1 MRVVKILRP
10 DQELIMRFL
19 DAFGGGAAIL
29 ANNKHARPGFFL
41 FAHTFIHEYI
51 ADGFYKKEDLL
62 LRALENEGFPQ
73 DEGPVGSMRAEQKKS
88 CEAADVMFRAA
99 KAWQA
104 GDEEAR
110 IDVGWAASE
119 FSSTLRKHMD
129 RLKNLIFP
137 LLEQNLTPEDEHK
150 IAEGFNNIVFEG
162 TMNHSSEKY
171 MELIE
176 TLEEELSN
184 WK

>member
-29 ANNKHARPGFFL
+29 ANNKQAKPGFFL

-51 ADGFYKKEDLL
+51 EEGFFKKEELL
-62 LRALENEGFPQ
+62 LQALEDEGFPK
-73 DEGPVGSMRAEQKKS
+73 DEGPVGSMNAEQKKS
-88 CEAADVMFRAA
+88 CEASDVMFRAA

-104 GDEEAR
+104 GEEEAR

-119 FSSTLRKHMD
+119 YSSTLRKHMD

-137 LLEQNLTPEDEHK
+137 LLEQNLTPEGEHK
-150 IAEGFNNIVFEG
+150 ISEGFNKIVFEG
-162 TMNHSSEKY
+162 TMKNNSEKY
-171 MELIE
+171 TELVE

>member
-1 MRVVKILRP
+1 MRVTKILSP
-10 DQELIMRFL
+10 DQELVMRFL
-19 DAFGGGAAIL
+19 DTFGGGSAIL
-29 ANNKHARPGFFL
+29 GTNKHARPGFFL

-51 ADGFYKKEDLL
+51 EDDFFKKEALL
-62 LRALENEGFPQ
+62 LRALEEEGFPN
-73 DEGPVGSMRAEQKKS
+73 DEGPVGSMYTEQKK
-88 CEAADVMFRAA
+88 CREAAIVLLGAA

-104 GDEEAR
+104 GEEEAR

-119 FSSTLRKHMD
+119 YSSTLRRHMD

-137 LLEQNLTPEDEHK
+137 LLEQNLTPEGEHR

-162 TMNHSSEKY
+162 SMKNGSEKY
-171 MELIE
+171 SELVE
-176 TLEEELSN
+176 TLEEELSD

>member
-1 MRVVKILRP
+1 MRVVKNLHP

-19 DAFGGGAAIL
+19 DAFGGGSAIL
-29 ANNKHARPGFFL
+29 GSNKHAKPGFFL

-51 ADGFYKKEDLL
+51 EENFFKKESFLL
-62 LRALENEGFPQ
+62 QALQDEGFPN
-73 DEGPVGSMRAEQKKS
+73 DGGPIGAMYAEQKKS
-88 CEAADVMFRAA
+88 SEAADVLINAA

-104 GDEEAR
+104 GEDEAR
-110 IDVGWAASE
+110 ADVGWAASE
-119 FSSTLRKHMD
+119 YSSTLRKHMD

-137 LLEQNLTPEDEHK
+137 LLEQNLTPESEHR

-162 TMNHSSEKY
+162 TMKNDSEKY
-171 MELIE
+171 IALVE